1 MLQRIFGALLLL
13 VFTISIGASAQ
24 FFDPAL
30 NWYTIETPH
39 FRVIYHEGAE
49 GQAQKTAE
57 ASEEAW
63 EYWTEKLGYS
73 PERKVDVVVVD
84 QTDGPNGFANL
95 VPNNQ
100 FVDFTSS
107 AGFATGFGNS
117 EVNSW
122 EDLLAFHEYGH
133 IADLDFVSGLS
144 ETLRGIFGRNVVPG
158 TSEPTLLVE
167 GIPTYGEFEYRG
179 FSRANDSRNAMMLR
193 AMMLENNYPES
204 DASSFYYQRDQW
216 PPVGSISHDI
226 GPWFIRYL
234 EETYGTD
241 TYRKIKV
248 AQTSNPMWAVG
259 SLAGAALFGP
269 FTGLTGNFDDV
280 YEEATG
286 KRSPEL
292 WSEFKVWVNKQ
303 FSEQVAQLQEV
314 GLTTSRQ
321 LTNHGYFTGGN
332 NAATGA
338 TWSPDGEWIYY
349 GHFSPGVAGGV
360 RRVHP
365 DGTDD
370 EPLLSNAASFNVL
383 PDGSGAI
390 FVRGDTFKKFYAR
403 NDLYHYDFE
412 TEKVT
417 RLTEGER
424 PLSIAVSPD
433 GNSVVYARYNW
444 GDQTPSLSRLDLT
457 TGETT
462 TIQEFPGNVTIEQ
475 MSLSPDGQTIAVSA
489 FKRGGFS
496 DIYTL
501 PVDGGEL
508 TPVTQDRATDG
519 QPFWSADGEYLY
531 FSSDR
536 TGVTNSYA
544 YDVAA
549 NQGYQ
554 TSNVLTGAYTPRP
567 SPDGSQMA
575 FSGYSSEGYDIHL
588 MDVDRDNWEPV
599 TFEHETIPDW
609 DGFPVTD
616 YEVHPYD
623 PTPSLMPK
631 LWLPVFGEN
640 QAGITTFGQDAL
652 FSQVYNFS
660 GGWNWEAQQPFFDLF
675 YTTSDFLPTIAVF
688 GGMAP
693 GGYYAGGNANY
704 PLIATNSLNMN
715 MSAGVQHVD
724 FGTVSQ
730 TVTGTWNVGA
740 GSGFDLFAQQHNLSV
755 SASMTMIDGLDPVQK
770 VTTNFRENLKLPV
783 ETPSFL
789 SLSFTGGWS
798 DATVPQLGFGVGG
811 PQGAFGIRGFAGGVQ
826 AGKLAAAGTLQ
837 FNHRIASIEKGIDL
851 WPVFFDD
858 INGSL
863 FVDAGMAGDELGM
876 DGLQVGFGA
885 EVTLTM
891 NLFSYFGGPGL
902 SIGVAQGVGEASP
915 QIYITLGGNLLGLF

>member
-1 MLQRIFGALLLL
+1 MLQRISSVLLLL
-13 VFTISIGASAQ
+13 IFIASVGASAQ

-30 NWYTIETPH
+30 KWYTIETPH
-39 FRVIYHEGAE
+39 FRVVYHEGAE

-63 EYWTEKLGYS
+63 VYWTEKLGYAPS
-73 PERKVDVVVVD
+73 GKVEVVVVD
-84 QTDGPNGFANL
+84 LTDGPNGFANL

-100 FVDFTSS
+100 YVDFTSY
-107 AGFATGFGNS
+107 AGFATGFANS
-117 EVNSW
+117 EVESW

-144 ETLRGIFGRNVVPG
+144 ETLRGIFGRAVVPG

-167 GIPTYGEFEYRG
+167 GIPTYGEYEYRG
-179 FSRANDSRNAMMLR
+179 ASRANDSRNAMMLR
-193 AMMLENNYPES
+193 AMMLENNYPDPD
-204 DASSFYYQRDQW
+204 DASFYYQRDQW

-248 AQTSNPMWAVG
+248 AQTSHPMWAVG
-259 SLAGAALFGP
+259 SLLGGALTGGFGG
-269 FTGLTGNFDDV
+269 FTGDFDDV
-280 YEEATG
+280 YEAATG

-292 WSEFKVWVNKQ
+292 WSEFKLWVNEQ
-303 FSEQVAQLQEV
+303 FSEQVIQIQEV

-349 GHFSPGVAGGV
+349 GRFAPGVAGGV

-365 DGTDD
+365 DGTHD
-370 EPLLSNAASFNVL
+370 EPVLAGAANFNVL

-390 FVRGDTFKKFYAR
+390 FTRGDTYKKFYAR

-424 PLSIAVSPD
+424 PFSLAVAPD

-444 GDQTPSLSRLDLT
+444 GDQTPSLSRLDLES
-457 TGETT
+457 GEVTE
-462 TIQEFPGNVTIEQ
+462 IQSFPGNTTIEQ
-475 MSLSPDGQTIAVSA
+475 MSLSPDGQTIAVSVY
-489 FKRGGFS
+489 KRGGYS
-496 DIYTL
+496 DIYTI
-501 PVDGGEL
+501 PAAGGEL
-508 TPVTQDRATDG
+508 TPITQDRATDG
-519 QPFWSADGEYLY
+519 QPSWSGDGQYLY

-536 TGVTNSYA
+536 TGVTNAYA
-544 YDVAA
+544 YDVNA

-554 TSNVLTGAYTPRP
+554 ISNVLTGAYTPRP
-567 SPDGSQMA
+567 SPDGTQFA
-575 FSGYSSEGYDIHL
+575 FSGYSADGYDIHL
-588 MDVDRDNWEPV
+588 MDIDRDNWTPV
-599 TFEHETIPDW
+599 TFEHDTIPDW
-609 DGFPVTD
+609 AGFPVTD

-623 PTPSLMPK
+623 PMPSLMPK

-640 QAGITTFGQDAL
+640 QIGINTFSQDAL
-652 FSQVYNFS
+652 FSQFYNFS

-675 YTTSDFLPTIAVF
+675 YTTADFLPTIAVF
-688 GGMAP
+688 GGMNP

-704 PLIATNSLNMN
+704 PLVATNSLNMN
-715 MSAGVQHVD
+715 ISAGYQRAD
-724 FGTVSQ
+724 FGTLSQ
-730 TVTGTWNVGA
+730 TYTGTWTMGA

-755 SASMTMIDGLDPVQK
+755 SAMMTMIDGLGTVNK
-770 VTTNFRENLKLPV
+770 VITNFQENIKLPV
-783 ETPSFL
+783 TTPTFL
-789 SLSFTGGWS
+789 SVSFAGGWS
-798 DATVPQLGFGVGG
+798 DAAQPQMGFGIGG
-811 PQGAFGIRGFAGGVQ
+811 PQGTFAIRGFAGGAQ

-837 FNHRIASIEKGIDL
+837 FNHRIASIEQGIGL

-863 FVDAGMAGDELGM
+863 FIDAGVAGDELGM
-876 DGLQVGFGA
+876 EGMKVGFGA
-885 EVTLTM
+885 ELTLTM
-891 NLFSYFGGPGL
+891 NFLSYFGGPGL
-902 SIGVAQGVGEASP
+902 SIGVAQGVGEAKP
-915 QIYITLGGNLLGLF
+915 QIYINFGGSILGVF